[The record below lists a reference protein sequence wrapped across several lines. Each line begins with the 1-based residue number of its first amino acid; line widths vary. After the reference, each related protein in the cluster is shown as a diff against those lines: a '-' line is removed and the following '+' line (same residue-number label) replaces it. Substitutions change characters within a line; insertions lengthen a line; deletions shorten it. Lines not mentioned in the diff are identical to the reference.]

1 MMSAAYSLL
10 ELIFSMAILFI
21 LISAA
26 TISPSM
32 IVLEYRLDHYA
43 QNLINSLRLARSKAL
58 HQVET
63 VSLCPSKDGIICT
76 KEQYELGWI
85 LFHDHQLPRGQREQS
100 KEALMQQ
107 QQNYYSQHQRYQ
119 VDIEIEQDLNNSDE
133 SESDKKTVVSQH
145 GYYLITVAA
154 CEDDESNQCVILKA
168 TPREMGAALLHY
180 SLDSKNRKS
189 PESKW

>member
-1 MMSAAYSLL
+1 MLFYTVLL
-10 ELIFSMAILFI
+10 LYLCIQQHRIRI
-21 LISAA
+21 
-26 TISPSM
+26 
-32 IVLEYRLDHYA
+32 YRLDA
-43 QNLINSLRLARSKAL
+43 QQSLL
-58 HQVET
+58 
-63 VSLCPSKDGIICT
+63 
-76 KEQYELGWI
+76 
-85 LFHDHQLPRGQREQS
+85 
-100 KEALMQQ
+100 ALM
-107 QQNYYSQHQRYQ
+107 QHQRYQ

-154 CEDDESNQCVILKA
+154 CEDDESNKCVILKA

>member
-63 VSLCPSKDGIICT
+63 VSLCSSKDGIICT
-76 KEQYELGWI
+76 
-85 LFHDHQLPRGQREQS
+85 R
-100 KEALMQQ
+100 
-107 QQNYYSQHQRYQ
+107 
-119 VDIEIEQDLNNSDE
+119 NSM
-133 SESDKKTVVSQH
+133 SWVGFCSMTISYLVV
-145 GYYLITVAA
+145 
-154 CEDDESNQCVILKA
+154 N
-168 TPREMGAALLHY
+168 
-180 SLDSKNRKS
+180 
-189 PESKW
+189 ESKARKP

>member
-1 MMSAAYSLL
+1 MLFYTVLL
-10 ELIFSMAILFI
+10 LYLCIQQHSIRI
-21 LISAA
+21 
-26 TISPSM
+26 
-32 IVLEYRLDHYA
+32 YRLDA
-43 QNLINSLRLARSKAL
+43 QQSLLALI
-58 HQVET
+58 
-63 VSLCPSKDGIICT
+63 
-76 KEQYELGWI
+76 
-85 LFHDHQLPRGQREQS
+85 
-100 KEALMQQ
+100 
-107 QQNYYSQHQRYQ
+107 QHQRYQ

-154 CEDDESNQCVILKA
+154 CEDDESNQRVILKA

>member
-1 MMSAAYSLL
+1 MLFYTVLL
-10 ELIFSMAILFI
+10 LYLCIQQHRIRI
-21 LISAA
+21 
-26 TISPSM
+26 
-32 IVLEYRLDHYA
+32 YRLDA
-43 QNLINSLRLARSKAL
+43 QQSLL
-58 HQVET
+58 
-63 VSLCPSKDGIICT
+63 
-76 KEQYELGWI
+76 
-85 LFHDHQLPRGQREQS
+85 
-100 KEALMQQ
+100 ALM
-107 QQNYYSQHQRYQ
+107 QHQRYQ

>member
-1 MMSAAYSLL
+1 MLFYTVLL
-10 ELIFSMAILFI
+10 LYLCIQQHRIRI
-21 LISAA
+21 
-26 TISPSM
+26 
-32 IVLEYRLDHYA
+32 YRLDA
-43 QNLINSLRLARSKAL
+43 QQSLL
-58 HQVET
+58 
-63 VSLCPSKDGIICT
+63 
-76 KEQYELGWI
+76 
-85 LFHDHQLPRGQREQS
+85 
-100 KEALMQQ
+100 ALMQQ

>member
-100 KEALMQQ
+100 KEALIWRQ
-107 QQNYYSQHQRYQ
+107 S
-119 VDIEIEQDLNNSDE
+119 
-133 SESDKKTVVSQH
+133 
-145 GYYLITVAA
+145 
-154 CEDDESNQCVILKA
+154 
-168 TPREMGAALLHY
+168 ALASGY
-180 SLDSKNRKS
+180 SLRANGNAADAVSFYASGRNSTGIGASFYLCFSDNVRQAHVLSLNSRGRLRRLEHDPQGIPLKS
-189 PESKW
+189 NKKPIANCLLE